1 MPGALLTSTAKLASN
16 SEQHPNT
23 AAELFLLS
31 VNLPSLAEEARLH
44 DTRQQKVH
52 ALHPWLGQQRHAGQR
67 SSAPV
72 RADVSQGLG
81 GLAVCSRKEN
91 NQTQCKTELSPRRLA
106 QSS

>member
-1 MPGALLTSTAKLASN
+1 MTQGSRKSMHCIHGLA
-16 SEQHPNT
+16 
-23 AAELFLLS
+23 
-31 VNLPSLAEEARLH
+31 
-44 DTRQQKVH
+44 
-52 ALHPWLGQQRHAGQR
+52 QQRHAGQR

-91 NQTQCKTELSPRRLA
+91 RQTQCKTELSPRRLA